1 MTENRM
7 INHTKKKLFPKAKLA
22 REKMEA
28 YQEKT
33 FPYKIAIWSAGD
45 KRHLEA
51 LRFMTKGTAQTYLD
65 KHCIKRGLKY
75 YRKAPFGKLDMQY
88 EFTLRE
94 KY

>member
-7 INHTKKKLFPKAKLA
+7 INHTPKKLFPKAQKA
-22 REKMEA
+22 RDKMEA

-33 FPYKIAIWSAGD
+33 FPYKIAIWSGEE
-45 KRHLEA
+45 KRFLEA
-51 LRFMTKGTAQTYLD
+51 LRFMTKSTAQTYLD